1 MLERTPVGVDDGGLK
16 SGAWALCKGS
26 AGVADLDISHA
37 FLSKDVLLYRAH
49 NGYHPVGIKGKSLG
63 GQYFAKAKR
72 KKNYVEATFSDAT
85 SAAGVSN
92 NMGRLSGNQTRAVQP
107 VLGRDKAR
115 PPGPTKDDALRG
127 GLRRSMFRGWIKN
140 KLSFSIA
147 ERTHCMQE
155 MSLFP
160 AKGQLL
166 AVTRFSVGAL

>member
-1 MLERTPVGVDDGGLK
+1 MAASNLGPEHYAKVAQALRTLT
-16 SGAWALCKGS
+16 SLI
-26 AGVADLDISHA
+26 L
-37 FLSKDVLLYRAH
+37 FLSKDVLLDGAH

-127 GLRRSMFRGWIKN
+127 GLRRSMFRG
-140 KLSFSIA
+140 
-147 ERTHCMQE
+147 
-155 MSLFP
+155 
-160 AKGQLL
+160 
-166 AVTRFSVGAL
+166 